1 MRETMAG
8 YTIRRLGTAA
18 LLLLLVLSFTFFF
31 VRLAPG
37 DPTLLTQDPRL
48 GSQDRESLRRVYGLD
63 RPLGQQYLTWMKSV
77 LVNGDWGT
85 SYVHQRPAANVI
97 AERVPATL
105 LLTGAALALQFGVGL
120 MLGVAAAKRQG
131 TTLDHL
137 LRFSSLILY
146 SLPLFW
152 VGLMALMLLSHRWPL
167 FPAGHMRSVGATDLP
182 SSARFADLLHHLVL
196 PVSVLVVGG
205 AGVVARFARNS
216 LLEVLNQDYIRTARA
231 KGLSE
236 HRVLWIHAMKN
247 AAAPL
252 IQLLGLSLPFLLSGS
267 LVVEVVFSWPGLG
280 RLTYDSI
287 LARDYPVIVATTA
300 LAGILVIVGN
310 FLADVA
316 QAVLDPRLR
325 T

>member
-1 MRETMAG
+1 MAG

-37 DPTLLTQDPRL
+37 DPTFLTQDPRL
-48 GSQDRESLRRVYGLD
+48 GSEDRESLRRVYGLD
-63 RPLGQQYLTWMKSV
+63 RPLGQQYLTWMGSV
-77 LVNGDWGT
+77 LLDGDWGT
-85 SYVHQRPAANVI
+85 SYVHQRPAASVI
-97 AERVPATL
+97 AERVPPTL
-105 LLTGAALALQFGVGL
+105 LLTGAALALQFGIGL
-120 MLGVAAAKRQG
+120 MLGVAAAKRPG
-131 TTLDHL
+131 TSVDHL
-137 LRFSSLILY
+137 LRFSSLIFY
-146 SLPLFW
+146 SLPIFW
-152 VGLMALMLLSHRWPL
+152 VGLIALMLLSHRWPL
-167 FPAGHMRSVGATDLP
+167 FPAGHMRSVGAADLSP
-182 SSARFADLLHHLVL
+182 VARFADLLHHLVL
-196 PVSVLVVGG
+196 PVGVLVLGG

-252 IQLLGLSLPFLLSGS
+252 IQLLGLSLPLLLSGS

-280 RLTYDSI
+280 RLAYDSI

-300 LAGILVIVGN
+300 LAGVLVIVGN
-310 FLADVA
+310 FLADVT
-316 QAVLDPRLR
+316 QAVLDPRIR